1 MQGTIE
7 NVFHL
12 MVNVMVT
19 FKGLNVDRLGA
30 KLISMG
36 YDGNNVFQG
45 AEASV
50 IT

>member
-1 MQGTIE
+1 
-7 NVFHL
+7 

-19 FKGLNVDRLGA
+19 FKGLNVDRFGA

-36 YDGNNVFQG
+36 YDGNNVFQD
-45 AEASV
+45 AKANV